1 MQIFMWP
8 WVLQWKSAAF
18 LAASLHTATEHWQTQ
33 RAGEAKPPPPFCCCP
48 LPVSLAILNWLIA
61 EIPALKQCSVR
72 RATAEK
78 IILIRASELIM
89 CNTVS
94 GFHHKFNT
102 LQQISIELKV
112 FLFACLKKT
121 CTQAT
126 CSLICTS
133 ELPKAKMI
141 RPLQLSLKSWTHKT
155 KEQWIQIF
163 SE

>member
-1 MQIFMWP
+1 MQIFMCR
-8 WVLQWKSAAF
+8 S
-18 LAASLHTATEHWQTQ
+18 TAVEAGHLSHCLRTHCPQHWQQ
-33 RAGEAKPPPPFCCCP
+33 QAGEAKPPSHACCCP

-78 IILIRASELIM
+78 IILRRASELIM

-102 LQQISIELKV
+102 LQQIRIELKV

-121 CTQAT
+121 CTKAT

-133 ELPKAKMI
+133 ELPKAKTI
-141 RPLQLSLKSWTHKT
+141 RPLLLSLKSWTHKT

-163 SE
+163 SK